1 MFGTYFW
8 KATAERAVKSFAQ
21 SLLAILSASSLGL
34 LDVDWLTSLS
44 TAGMATVLSL
54 LSSIASSR
62 VGPPGDPSTVP
73 PPAAP
78 GAVPSTPRDAGVG
91 RGAVAA

>member
-34 LDVDWLTSLS
+34 LDVDWVTSLS

-54 LSSIASSR
+54 LSSVASSR
-62 VGPPGDPSTVP
+62 VGSPGDPSTVP
-73 PPAAP
+73 PPATP
-78 GAVPSTPRDAGVG
+78 GAGPTAPRDAGVG
-91 RGAVAA
+91 HGAVAA

>member
-21 SLLAILSASSLGL
+21 SLLAILSAGSLGL
-34 LDVDWLTSLS
+34 LDVDWVTSLS

-62 VGPPGDPSTVP
+62 VGPAGDPSTVP
-73 PPAAP
+73 PAAAP
-78 GAVPSTPRDAGVG
+78 SAVPSTPRDPGVG
-91 RGAVAA
+91 HGAVAA

>member
-34 LDVDWLTSLS
+34 LDVDWVTCLS

-62 VGPPGDPSTVP
+62 VGPVGDPS
-73 PPAAP
+73 
-78 GAVPSTPRDAGVG
+78 AVPTPATSSSADPG
-91 RGAVAA
+91 RAPLAA